1 MALRVT
7 LALPR
12 SLASSLD
19 LDKVKAVFPYGKK
32 DIVVQVLHSFPKLN
46 QCT

>member
-7 LALPR
+7 LALPK

-32 DIVVQVLHSFPKLN
+32 EIVVQVLHSFSTLK
-46 QCT
+46 QIT